1 MKHLCYLLLA
11 LVAVM
16 WRGEVVGDEKCG
28 NNAPRYL
35 SVDCAILAEH
45 DTNTSCRKNI
55 TTDGRAAVDQCH
67 GSRAVCK
74 TYTGM
79 GLNITCRV
87 PGQDGNAVVSEDLEV
102 HRDGRRLGNDTR
114 SSFVTAEAEGQY
126 ECLWKANQSS
136 FANRTVTVDGT
147 YMCIFSHL
155 CPVMGGGFCSDAVY
169 ILWENPT
176 KWHCGTISIQLT
188 DGVNRN
194 CSKIDT
200 TVHTLGSVTVR
211 FNVLGAR
218 PISLSVDMVWVD
230 HYPVTLNFSLSS
242 HMALSDSISHVS
254 TTPNTVYC
262 MEDHSILWEF
272 LT

>member
-136 FANRTVTVDGT
+136 FANRTLAVDGT
-147 YMCIFSHL
+147 YVRIL
-155 CPVMGGGFCSDAVY
+155 PVCPVVRGFCSDSVY
-169 ILWENPT
+169 IIWRNPSKQNCRT
-176 KWHCGTISIQLT
+176 FSIQQT
-188 DGVNRN
+188 DGVNRD
-194 CSKIDT
+194 CSKVDT
-200 TVHTLGSVTVR
+200 TVLHNNWSPVTVS

-218 PISLSVDMVWVD
+218 PISLSVDIVWVD
-230 HYPVTLNFSLSS
+230 HYPVTLDFSLSS
-242 HMALSDSISHVS
+242 HLALSDSISHVR
-254 TTPNTVYC
+254 TTPDT
-262 MEDHSILWEF
+262 S
-272 LT
+272 